1 MFTCIAHLVVCFW
14 YLWIIPAS
22 AQSYWSRDIGLTS
35 AASRKTAPLNLPR
48 LRYIQIFTSIIPEVT
63 FDLEIIMETS
73 HEIQQAI
80 ETRSSNDETEEKLRT
95 RDIHQAISPTISDEA
110 ERTTRISR
118 QDLDSENLD
127 PTGKHY
133 PFRILQPNRQV
144 ERVVVDWFMVSLM
157 RPIVVQ
163 PLSIDRI
170 DQISR
175 EWQGSSNALFLLT
188 RGHIYCNG
196 FWSQPPKC
204 RDQGP
209 WVKGCLRMTERK

>member
-1 MFTCIAHLVVCFW
+1 
-14 YLWIIPAS
+14 
-22 AQSYWSRDIGLTS
+22 
-35 AASRKTAPLNLPR
+35 
-48 LRYIQIFTSIIPEVT
+48 
-63 FDLEIIMETS
+63 METS

-118 QDLDSENLD
+118 QDLDSEDLD

-188 RGHIYCNG
+188 RGHIYYNG
-196 FWSQPPKC
+196 F
-204 RDQGP
+204 
-209 WVKGCLRMTERK
+209 